1 MTKKMTIE
9 PIGWVLND
17 IDEPLP
23 HHEIKKQESII
34 VVDEAYMEGFLGID
48 KHDYVDVV
56 FYFHRADPY
65 QLTCTIHTGETQGV
79 FASRSPRRP
88 NSIGVTTVKLLG
100 RKSNRLYVRGLDA
113 VNQTPVLDIKC
124 VDTSV
129 FESEKSFDP
138 VHASIIKTNPR
149 IDIHKHILQEDTET
163 LLLKTGHL
171 HGHYCPGIAMGVM
184 ASVFAINSLIDSSE
198 EMDDFVVRAET
209 MNCFLDGV
217 QFVTGCTCGNNKLQ
231 IEDRGHTAF
240 NLSGSDGRGI
250 RIVSKESS
258 QQAIKGI
265 SQTYEA
271 LSRKVVDQE
280 DASQE
285 DWELYKKAAVDR
297 AFATLSI
304 PVDRLFSIAYT

>member
-1 MTKKMTIE
+1 MAQKMTIE
-9 PIGWVLND
+9 AIGRVLND
-17 IDEPLP
+17 IEEPLP

-34 VVDEAYMEGFLGID
+34 VVDEPYVEGFLGID
-48 KHDYVDVV
+48 RHEYVDVV
-56 FYFHRADPY
+56 FYFHRAEPY

-113 VNQTPVLDIKC
+113 INQTPVLDIKC

-149 IDIHKHILQEDTET
+149 IDMHKHILQKDTET
-163 LLLKTGHL
+163 LLLKAGQL
-171 HGHYCPGIAMGVM
+171 HGHYCPGLAMGVM
-184 ASVFAINSLIDSSE
+184 ASVFAINSLIESSE
-198 EMDDFVVRAET
+198 EMDDLVARAET
-209 MNCFLDGV
+209 MNCLLDGV
-217 QFVTGCTCGNNKLQ
+217 QFVTGCTCGNNKLR
-231 IEDRGHTAF
+231 IEEGGHTAF
-240 NLSGSDGRGI
+240 TLKRNDGRGI
-250 RIVSKESS
+250 RIASTQAS

-265 SQTYEA
+265 SQEYET
-271 LSRKVVDQE
+271 LSRKVVDQK

-285 DWELYKKAAVDR
+285 DWELYKKASVDR
-297 AFATLSI
+297 AFKTLSI
-304 PVDRLFSIAYT
+304 PVDRLFSVTYI